1 MDNQRQSTESSS
13 PSNGTKAWLLGLL
26 IIGPILY
33 VFLPDSRLSSVIA
46 ICVLL
51 FILAGVCIL
60 FRKSK
65 S

>member
-1 MDNQRQSTESSS
+1 
-13 PSNGTKAWLLGLL
+13 KAWLLGLL